1 MHDVTLSTTVQYHIQ
16 SLLILTISANE
27 IKGNISKLLR
37 NTDDRFTIV
46 SNYGSLSSEQ
56 KFFFGQLETRIDYGS
71 HAHSTFHPIRT
82 KQGAFTEGL
91 AFIHHSC
98 KVWLQLIQRKRSKC
112 ELLRMEDLLQVIA
125 IVPLTPWVR

>member
-56 KFFFGQLETRIDYGS
+56 KFF
-71 HAHSTFHPIRT
+71 
-82 KQGAFTEGL
+82 L
-91 AFIHHSC
+91 AN
-98 KVWLQLIQRKRSKC
+98 
-112 ELLRMEDLLQVIA
+112 
-125 IVPLTPWVR
+125 